1 LTGYSGRAHIKWTTF
16 YVYTLHPEKVKR
28 MDFGDILDAWEG
40 RTETSPKRKGYFP
53 GRGTGRG
60 GAAQRGK
67 PKENPLV
74 EWLRKNPVYD
84 KDAELEREKVSTGE
98 RRRRLLAKRA
108 DAALDLHGLSRDEA
122 WDALESFFR
131 EGRRRGF
138 EKLLVVHG
146 KGNHSG
152 GESVLK
158 RTCRAFI
165 EGCSFAGESGHAQGN
180 SGGSGATWVILK
192 EERRLSAEPFQMED

>member
-1 LTGYSGRAHIKWTTF
+1 
-16 YVYTLHPEKVKR
+16 

-40 RTETSPKRKGYFP
+40 RTGSSPQRKGAFSGKGA
-53 GRGTGRG
+53 GRKRG
-60 GAAQRGK
+60 GGRTAQGADPPGLPR
-67 PKENPLV
+67 ENPLV

-84 KDAELEREKVSTGE
+84 KDAELEQEKVSAGE

-108 DAALDLHGLSRDEA
+108 DAVLDLHGLSQDEA
-122 WDALESFFR
+122 WEALEAFFR

-152 GESVLK
+152 GESVLR
-158 RTCRAFI
+158 RTCRSFI
-165 EGCSFAGESGHAQGN
+165 ERCPHAGESGYAQGN

-192 EERRLSAEPFQMED
+192 EERGLSAESFQPGDYRSR

>member
-1 LTGYSGRAHIKWTTF
+1 
-16 YVYTLHPEKVKR
+16 

-40 RTETSPKRKGYFP
+40 GGAGAKRQGP
-53 GRGTGRG
+53 RG
-60 GAAQRGK
+60 GAGLRRGLGGAGSGNAGKGGGGKAADQRVH
-67 PKENPLV
+67 PLT

-84 KDAELEREKVSTGE
+84 KDAELDREQASGGE

-122 WDALESFFR
+122 WEALEAFFE
-131 EGRRRGF
+131 EGRRRGL
-138 EKLLVVHG
+138 EKLLIVHG

-158 RTCRAFI
+158 RTCRDFI
-165 EGCSFAGESGHAQGN
+165 ERCSFAGESGHAPGN
-180 SGGSGATWVILK
+180 SGGSGATWVILR
-192 EERRLSAEPFQMED
+192 EEKKRSAELFQPEGYRSR